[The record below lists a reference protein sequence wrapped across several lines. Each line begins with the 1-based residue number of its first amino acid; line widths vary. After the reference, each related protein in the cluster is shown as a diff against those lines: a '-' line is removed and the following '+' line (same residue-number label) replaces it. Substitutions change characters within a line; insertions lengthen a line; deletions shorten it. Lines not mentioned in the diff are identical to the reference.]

1 MLKNMKPLPKALL
14 IAVIVGV
21 PVFAYVKLVPQKPPM
36 ADVGTVTPTPVP
48 SEAALQ
54 ANSAAVPPTQASMP
68 SPQVTVTPSIST
80 SPDPVGAANGLT
92 PAGGQDAGLAAAL
105 KAGQK

>member
-36 ADVGTVTPTPVP
+36 PDVATVTPTPVP
-48 SEAALQ
+48 PETASPA
-54 ANSAAVPPTQASMP
+54 SVPEMPASRQMP
-68 SPQVTVTPSIST
+68 VQTVTPEISA
-80 SPDPVGAANGLT
+80 SPAPGLV

-105 KAGQK
+105 KAGEK